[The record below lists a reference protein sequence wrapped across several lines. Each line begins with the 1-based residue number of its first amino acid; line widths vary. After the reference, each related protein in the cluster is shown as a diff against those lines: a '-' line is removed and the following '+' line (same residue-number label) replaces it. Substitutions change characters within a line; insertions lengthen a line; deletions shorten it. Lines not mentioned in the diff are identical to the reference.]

1 MATELDQDLVLLAG
15 VVHSATP
22 LALCQAIYMG
32 ESESWPNAIKK
43 LMAILGPSKEIA
55 PTILHSTE
63 NTRLC
68 HSAATVLP
76 KLLGGPCHSVAM
88 AGF

>member
-22 LALCQAIYMG
+22 LALCQAIYLG

-43 LMAILGPSKEIA
+43 LMGSLPQRRHGGGSNCCPNYEAGLAFGSCLG
-55 PTILHSTE
+55 
-63 NTRLC
+63 
-68 HSAATVLP
+68 
-76 KLLGGPCHSVAM
+76 LGY
-88 AGF
+88 